1 MTQEVIV
8 VGEGSCEGISV
19 AVIRKLKTGKSARA
33 KRRAQ
38 GRAKGNKNL
47 SKAQRKKINS
57 LK

>member
-8 VGEGSCEGISV
+8 VDEGSCEGISV

-47 SKAQRKKINS
+47 SKAQRKKKN
-57 LK
+57 L